1 MDIDLKE
8 KFTEL
13 LMKNGIEAEMGVTP
27 VKYTYILNCSKG
39 DEVTDFWYVETDGGI
54 DTGVPNFV
62 KWNIADYIFACVRNE
77 DYENGRY
84 MIGKTEELKGYGTP
98 EGIREDSSF
107 MTMSFTELLN
117 ALK

>member
-8 KFTEL
+8 KLTEL
-13 LMKNGIEAEMGVTP
+13 LTKNGIVAEMGVTP

-62 KWNIADYIFACVRNE
+62 KWNIADYIFACVTNE

-84 MIGKTEELKGYGTP
+84 MIGKTEELKGYGTS

-107 MTMSFTELLN
+107 MTMSFTELLD